1 MANSID
7 PKELQNAVMNY
18 LENYA
23 EDIQEDVVEVTD
35 IVTKEAKQEL
45 KQVSL
50 NKFKLHGRDKPYYLG
65 WSVKTGGRTRNN
77 NYRYVKA
84 IWNKTNY
91 QLTHLLEFGHAT
103 VNGGHTK
110 AQPHIRPVEEK
121 YGTKFMDLLD
131 RKVRSR
137 SK

>member
-7 PKELQNAVMNY
+7 PKELQNAVMDC

-35 IVTKEAKQEL
+35 TVTKEAKKEL
-45 KQVSL
+45 IQTSPKRKG
-50 NKFKLHGRDKPYYLG
+50 NRDKKYYKG
-65 WSVKTGGRTRNN
+65 WSIKTGGRTRNN
-77 NYRYVKA
+77 KYRYTKA
-84 IWNKTNY
+84 VWNKTNY
-91 QLTHLLEFGHAT
+91 QLTHILEFGHAT
-103 VNGGHTK
+103 SNGGHTK